1 MGMLRTVGVCVQ
13 VIVFVALATRVGTA
27 AAAGEALVAD
37 AAENREAAVIET
49 LLKTG
54 VDVNAAQVDGMTALH
69 WAVYHDD
76 FQTAKLLVNAGA
88 DVRLENRYGVA
99 PISLASTNGNGF
111 LVDLLLESGA
121 DSNTVLSGGESVLMT
136 ASYAGSLDVV
146 ESLLRHGA
154 DPNATEHRNQT
165 ALMWAAAEGH
175 ALVVDALLDA
185 GADVHAKLY
194 SGFTSMFFAVREGRI
209 EVVHRLLQ
217 AGTDVNALLERDK
230 DAVCAW
236 CDTRS
241 ARPVNDGMSPLL
253 LAVRNGHFELGLSL
267 VDAGADP
274 NDQRTGF
281 SPIHSVS
288 WTRKPDASDTG
299 NPSPVGSGN
308 VTSLEFVRGMVERGA
323 DVNLRL
329 EQPKGR
335 PPQTASRLSNEGA
348 TAFLM
353 AADRADVAFMRLL
366 VELGADPFMPNIEFT
381 TPLMAAAGLGTTA
394 PLEEAGTEPEAYEA
408 VELLLD
414 LGADIDAIDENGD
427 TPMHGAAY
435 GNFPT
440 VVELLARHAADST
453 IWKEKNER
461 GLTPLFIAEGYRG
474 GGFKLSRPTTEAVTR
489 VMMADGL
496 STAGERPAIRDIY
509 EEKPEPQPELLKPAQ
524 IGKSKVSQP

>member
-13 VIVFVALATRVGTA
+13 VVMLVALGAHGGIA
-27 AAAGEALVAD
+27 AAAEEAPVAD
-37 AAENREAAVIET
+37 AAESRDAAVIET

-54 VDVNAAQVDGMTALH
+54 ADVNAAQVDGMTALH
-69 WAVYHDD
+69 WAVYHDE
-76 FQTAKLLVNAGA
+76 FQTAKLLVKAGA
-88 DVRLENRYGVA
+88 DVRRENRYGVA
-99 PISLASTNGNGF
+99 PISLAATNGNGP
-111 LVDLLLESGA
+111 LVELLLDSGA
-121 DSNTVLSGGESVLMT
+121 DPNRVSDGGETVLMT
-136 ASYAGSLDVV
+136 AAYTGSLGVV
-146 ESLLRHGA
+146 EALLRHNA

-175 ALVVDALLDA
+175 ASVVDALIDA

-194 SGFTSMFFAVREGRI
+194 SGFTPMFFAVREGRI
-209 EVVHRLLQ
+209 DVVARLLQ
-217 AGTDVNALLERDK
+217 AGVDVNALLARDK

-241 ARPVNDGMSPLL
+241 ARPVNDGMRPLL
-253 LAVRNGHFELGLSL
+253 LAVRNGHFELALDL

-308 VTSLEFVRGMVERGA
+308 VTSLDFVRGMGERGA
-323 DVNLRL
+323 DVDLRL

-353 AADRADVAFMRLL
+353 AADRADVSFMRLL

-394 PLEEAGTEPEAYEA
+394 PLEEAGTEPEAYKA
-408 VELLLD
+408 VEFLLD
-414 LGADIDAIDENGD
+414 LGADIDAIDENGN

-440 VVELLARHAADST
+440 VVELLAEHGADSAL
-453 IWKEKNER
+453 WKEKNER

-474 GGFKLSRPTTEAVTR
+474 GGFKLSRPTTEAMMR
-489 VMMADGL
+489 VMKAEGL
-496 STAGERPAIRDIY
+496 SMAGERPAIRDIY
-509 EEKPEPQPELLKPAQ
+509 EKKPEPQPELLNPGQAKKP
-524 IGKSKVSQP
+524 KNSQP